1 MTLLVTRK
9 WDLTETQGLGL
20 GLRLGF
26 DRDLILRGL
35 VGGGREKANNSIR
48 SQAVLY
54 SNRAPLV
61 T

>member
-35 VGGGREKANNSIR
+35 VGGGGEGEGK
-48 SQAVLY
+48 
-54 SNRAPLV
+54 
-61 T
+61 